1 MARTENN
8 SFGSQQNQES
18 KTKSTRVNVD
28 SILIEEL
35 GQFGKFHIRTVL
47 LLSLAGC
54 LGAWA
59 TNEYV
64 FPTARIPSSVTST
77 CQSSPSAWLL
87 NAIPGVSLDSF
98 DSCQR
103 FANATAAPAHGEDV
117 YPAAWFDRGQV
128 EKCDRHLYYN
138 TDTIVYDFDLGC
150 DEWRRSL
157 VGSLVVAGLMVA
169 MPITGFVSDRWG
181 RRTALVFNATN
192 TAWIG
197 LLRYFCN
204 SYIMF
209 VMLEFAQNVFGAG
222 AFSTAYIMALEVSG
236 PKYRVA
242 AGICCSTFFAS
253 GLVILGLIAWAVPNW
268 RILTLILFIPQLL
281 IVSYLWIITES
292 SRWYIS
298 KGRYEESEEVLK
310 TIAKVNKTQLS
321 EKSLNALRENAEEAK
336 RNQAELKRQNKTE
349 RWLIVIVFRHKRI
362 LLRCMIVPI
371 WWISALFVYYGLIIN
386 AVNIS
391 GNKYL
396 NYMAVAAAQIPGFLA
411 VLLLL
416 DRIGRRPLLCGGF
429 FICAACQIAYIFMPT
444 DHYALS
450 LTVYLVGTGCISA
463 TMTSINI
470 YTAELF
476 PTQYRHS
483 LFAFCSMLGRMGS
496 ILAPLTPALGAA
508 VWDNLPFALFAGCA
522 CAAGALVLLTPETR
536 GVGFTDTMEE
546 AEKIG
551 KSKV

>member
-1 MARTENN
+1 MASTENN

-18 KTKSTRVNVD
+18 KTKATRVNVD

-35 GQFGKFHIRTVL
+35 GQCGKFHIRTVL

-64 FPTARIPSSVTST
+64 FTTARIPSRCHIPECDLDVPEFT
-77 CQSSPSAWLL
+77 PAWLL

-103 FANATAAPAHGEDV
+103 FANATAAPAHGEDMV
-117 YPAAWFDRGQV
+117 YTVLSHSAAAWFDRGQV

-222 AFSTAYIMALEVSG
+222 AFSTAYIM
-236 PKYRVA
+236 
-242 AGICCSTFFAS
+242 
-253 GLVILGLIAWAVPNW
+253 
-268 RILTLILFIPQLL
+268 
-281 IVSYLWIITES
+281 
-292 SRWYIS
+292 
-298 KGRYEESEEVLK
+298 
-310 TIAKVNKTQLS
+310 
-321 EKSLNALRENAEEAK
+321 
-336 RNQAELKRQNKTE
+336 
-349 RWLIVIVFRHKRI
+349 
-362 LLRCMIVPI
+362 
-371 WWISALFVYYGLIIN
+371 
-386 AVNIS
+386 
-391 GNKYL
+391 
-396 NYMAVAAAQIPGFLA
+396 
-411 VLLLL
+411 
-416 DRIGRRPLLCGGF
+416 
-429 FICAACQIAYIFMPT
+429 

-508 VWDNLPFALFAGCA
+508 VWNNLPFALFAGCA